1 MVAVPA
7 TGEFMDKFCGKE
19 EESTAVIELVKT
31 WVVPSEKV
39 VRN

>member
-1 MVAVPA
+1 MVAGAVQLRTGTVAVPA

-31 WVVPSEKV
+31 
-39 VRN
+39 